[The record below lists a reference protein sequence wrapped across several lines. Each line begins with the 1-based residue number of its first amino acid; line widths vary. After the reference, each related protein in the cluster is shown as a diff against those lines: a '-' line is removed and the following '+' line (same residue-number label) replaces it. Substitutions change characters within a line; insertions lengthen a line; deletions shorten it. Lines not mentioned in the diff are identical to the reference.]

1 MMEPYYVVTRFEVDM
16 GSDRQCRRLT
26 SQVMG
31 DGWMPAAAA
40 GGGTNESTRGTD
52 GRCCVGA
59 WLVAVKLIS
68 RTKRAWALGDWD
80 DGACHPRAV

>member
-40 GGGTNESTRGTD
+40 GTSICSANEFALMHRRSIGQPAGGPHGP
-52 GRCCVGA
+52 
-59 WLVAVKLIS
+59 KLE
-68 RTKRAWALGDWD
+68 A
-80 DGACHPRAV
+80 HY